1 MKQHRLS
8 VALVALAIAILAPI
22 ANAQATGGNSFE
34 KSFQI
39 RFTRSAPSVAAAS
52 MTYQDS
58 ITFASSADT
67 VRTSNIN
74 TDGWDWS
81 SANGTTAVRAIAE
94 IAFYIPS
101 AYPITS
107 YGDTIN
113 FVIEPS
119 FDGGKTYVSNLHT
132 WTTIG
137 TAGLGQAVGNYAL
150 KNGALGGTNAYN
162 SVAANGHYGT
172 VYRGLLMWS
181 PNAVMTSVQT
191 MYYLYG
197 IRDFR
202 LKIFGG
208 NAAIGAVRAY
218 VYPLTQHIV
227 R

>member
-1 MKQHRLS
+1 MKFNRVVSLF
-8 VALVALAIAILAPI
+8 VLLAIAIMPI
-22 ANAQATGGNSFE
+22 AAHAQTVGGASFD
-34 KSFQI
+34 KSYHL

-52 MTYQDS
+52 MTYQDT
-58 ITFASSADT
+58 ITFAGSADT

-81 SANGTTAVRAIAE
+81 SANGTTSPRAIAE
-94 IAFYIPS
+94 VAFWIPPS
-101 AYPITS
+101 NPITS

-119 FDGGKTYVSNLHT
+119 FDGGKTYVSNLHS
-132 WTTIG
+132 WTTLG
-137 TAGLGQAVGNYAL
+137 SAGVAQAVGNYAL

-208 NAAIGAVRAY
+208 NAVIGAAQAY